1 LREFA
6 ASVLFAAVCWN
17 EKKKELKRERKNV
30 FERERE
36 GGRGGF
42 SLTLNNGAK

>member
-30 FERERE
+30 FEREKE
-36 GGRGGF
+36 RGG
-42 SLTLNNGAK
+42 GAFLSP